1 MADAKAA
8 MLQKLQPVRDRLIND
23 WCASG
28 HAYPP
33 AQITLLAIKS
43 QRSLELWQN
52 QSRSSALIKTYAIL
66 AASGSVGPKLFEGD
80 GQVPEG
86 IYKVTTLNPQ
96 SKYHLSLRLNYPNA
110 FDARWAT
117 REQRRNAGS
126 DIYIHGGAESVGC
139 IAIGD
144 RAIEEIYVLVAEVGV
159 ENVTVIISP
168 DDPRANNLEVKDCA
182 GWVAELYQ
190 TIERESRKY
199 TKAEH

>member
-8 MLQKLQPVRDRLIND
+8 MLQELQPVRDRLIND

-33 AQITLLAIKS
+33 ARITLLAIKS
-43 QRSLELWQN
+43 QRSLELWQDH
-52 QSRSSALIKTYAIL
+52 SRARVLIKTYAIL
-66 AASGSVGPKLFEGD
+66 AASGSAGPKLFEGD

-96 SKYHLSLRLNYPNA
+96 SNYHLSLRLNYPNA
-110 FDARWAT
+110 FDARWAA
-117 REQRRNAGS
+117 REQRRNPGS

-144 RAIEEIYVLVAEVGV
+144 RAIEEVYVLVAEVGV

-168 DDPRANNLEVKDCA
+168 DDPRASKLEVKDSA
-182 GWVAELYQ
+182 PWVAQLYR
-190 TIERESRKY
+190 TIEREIRKY